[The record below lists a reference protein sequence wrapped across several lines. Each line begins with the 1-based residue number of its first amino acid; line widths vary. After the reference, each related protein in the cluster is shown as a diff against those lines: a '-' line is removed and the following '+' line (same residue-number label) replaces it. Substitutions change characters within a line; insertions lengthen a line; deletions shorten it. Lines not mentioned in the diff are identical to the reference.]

1 MRTANISITA
11 AVGYL
16 ALRIVL
22 WVSRFIWSI
31 LVEILDRVLGIFIG
45 CISLALFLVAF
56 IALVLWI
63 LSL

>member
-22 WVSRFIWSI
+22 WVSRLIWNI

-45 CISLALFLVAF
+45 CISLSLVAF

>member
-22 WVSRFIWSI
+22 WVSRLIWNI

-45 CISLALFLVAF
+45 CISLALSLVAF